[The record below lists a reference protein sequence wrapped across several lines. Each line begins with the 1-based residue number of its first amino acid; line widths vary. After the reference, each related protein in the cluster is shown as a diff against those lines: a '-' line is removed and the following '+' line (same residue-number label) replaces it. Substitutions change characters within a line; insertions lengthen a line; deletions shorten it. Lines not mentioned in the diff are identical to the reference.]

1 MVQVSAILLGAGES
15 KRMGVDKLSLPWGR
29 RSVLEHCLKT
39 LLQSK
44 VKEVI
49 VVLNDR
55 MKWVADHAKDQ
66 KVHPERWFFYS
77 PSQVGFGDAE
87 RVKVVKNPYYK
98 RGMSTSVRRGLQ
110 AIDSRSRGILIA
122 LGDQPLIKTR
132 TINALIRAFVQ
143 KKGTIVVP
151 SFRGKQGHPVI
162 FHCRYQKEL
171 MELKGDVGG
180 RSIIKRH
187 PEEIRLVRV
196 RSEGVMKDVDIWED
210 YHPPHSPHPSPLS
223 GDWQAEVGRGKRK
236 GKK

>member
-1 MVQVSAILLGAGES
+1 LKGPDLSKVDDEGKRVEVSAILLGAGES

-29 RSVLEHCLKT
+29 KTVLEHCLQT

-55 MKWVADHAKDQ
+55 TKWVADHAKGQ
-66 KVHPERWFFYS
+66 KVQREQRFFNLLS
-77 PSQVGFGDAE
+77 KVGFDKAE
-87 RVKVVKNPYYK
+87 RVKVVNNPYYK

-143 KKGTIVVP
+143 RKGTIVVP

-171 MELKGDVGG
+171 LKLKGDVGG
-180 RSIIKRH
+180 RSIIEKH
-187 PEEIRLVRV
+187 PEEVRLVRV
-196 RSEGVMKDVDIWED
+196 KSEGVIKDMDTWKD
-210 YHPPHSPHPSPLS
+210 YER
-223 GDWQAEVGRGKRK
+223 AK
-236 GKK
+236 GEQ